1 MVEVFVGASVKC
13 FTVVVAGVVTIVVV
27 GIVTVV
33 VVGVVIVV
41 GPEVVVLYDGALQRA
56 DWEVNELHSD
66 ELQQAEHW
74 PDAVDGI
81 EVQS

>member
-13 FTVVVAGVVTIVVV
+13 FAVVVA

-33 VVGVVIVV
+33 VVGVVSVVVVGVV
-41 GPEVVVLYDGALQRA
+41 GPEVVVLYGGALQRA